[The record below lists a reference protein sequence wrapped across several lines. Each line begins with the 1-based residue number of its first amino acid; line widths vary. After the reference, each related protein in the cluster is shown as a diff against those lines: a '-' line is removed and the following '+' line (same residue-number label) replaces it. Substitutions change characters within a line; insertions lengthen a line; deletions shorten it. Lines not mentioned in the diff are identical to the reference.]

1 MYPVYFTWAT
11 DSSEHV
17 VAMKICCRFV
27 YFGPGK
33 LRKRS
38 LKVLGKVLE
47 FFLGSWCTNP
57 ATVKISWLQK
67 NLLLA
72 ARFTLNLNKWPV
84 MHLFF
89 ILIQCCS
96 TLVPRCCHG
105 TYKEVSTIT
114 HAMCFLVVYVFL
126 SLYSFFVLCL
136 VMFFTQLSSFSL
148 HGNLGSGSVHF
159 LVALYLLILS
169 VFLC

>member
-1 MYPVYFTWAT
+1 MFGSTCVALWCPLVYFVIYDRGGSCTWIGQIR
-11 DSSEHV
+11 DLMLPSID
-17 VAMKICCRFV
+17 MI
-27 YFGPGK
+27 P
-33 LRKRS
+33 
-38 LKVLGKVLE
+38 
-47 FFLGSWCTNP
+47 
-57 ATVKISWLQK
+57 TVKISWLQT